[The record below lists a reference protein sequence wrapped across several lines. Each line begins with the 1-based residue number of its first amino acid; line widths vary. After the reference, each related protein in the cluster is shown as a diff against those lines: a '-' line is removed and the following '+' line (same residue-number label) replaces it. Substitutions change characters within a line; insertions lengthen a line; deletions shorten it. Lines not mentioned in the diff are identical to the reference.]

1 MKNTWKMMGSILLA
15 TTLFSCGSSGKPASP
30 DGEVEINIPC
40 SGSQYFSNEDYFRAN
55 ASGES
60 LDQMTAKKKALA
72 NAKAQLAG
80 DIQTTIKSV
89 ADNYVKSSEFNN
101 KEEALERF
109 EQNARSIINQKLRGI
124 RQICEKAVRVSSSGK
139 YKHYIAIELSGDELF
154 KSYSETLSK
163 DQALK
168 VDYNYDKFKD
178 TFDKEMDKL
187 DKEQSN

>member
-1 MKNTWKMMGSILLA
+1 MKNLLRFA
-15 TTLFSCGSSGKPASP
+15 LTSSCAFVLFSCGSSSKPAQP
-30 DGEVEINIPC
+30 EGEVEINIPC
-40 SGSQYFSNEDYFRAN
+40 SGPQYFSNDDYFRAN

-72 NAKAQLAG
+72 NAKQQLAG

-109 EQNARSIINQKLRGI
+109 EQNSRSIIRQELRGI

-139 YKHYIAIELSGDELF
+139 YKYYVAIELSGDKLF
-154 KSYSETLSK
+154 KSYSESLSK

-168 VDYNYDKFKD
+168 VDYNYEKFKD
-178 TFDKEMDKL
+178 TFDKEMEKL
-187 DKEQSN
+187 DQGQN